1 MLRKKWF
8 TLIEIL
14 LVVMISAS
22 IIVTMYRLL
31 ETLPKVKN
39 FNDARQT
46 LIQQTNDAMDRF
58 AILFQDY
65 TVDYEEY
72 FNRKNVGCTLKNW
85 YCKERTHYGNWN
97 TNHQLKYSS
106 TCSNTCSF
114 GEYKNTFWYY
124 GTDTDW
130 DWSPVWDADD
140 RDRWEGVDAIDP
152 SNIKE
157 LYLISHDGYRRIF
170 LRRYLHEYT
179 WDNKKY
185 GSWYYWIQMLKLRWF
200 DAWST
205 HKVDA
210 ASDSGVFDGQVDTW
224 ACDIDQMFIC
234 TWADVNTTIYPW
246 FKLPGSID
254 DWWVDLFDEKI
265 NILNW
270 KIDIFPIRNPDY
282 ARARLEQQINPY
294 IKISLTAWL
303 SDHLA
308 SNRNWSWTGNFQYTL
323 ENIFD
328 TKGFYIQ

>member
-1 MLRKKWF
+1 
-8 TLIEIL
+8 
-14 LVVMISAS
+14 
-22 IIVTMYRLL
+22 
-31 ETLPKVKN
+31 
-39 FNDARQT
+39 
-46 LIQQTNDAMDRF
+46 
-58 AILFQDY
+58 
-65 TVDYEEY
+65 
-72 FNRKNVGCTLKNW
+72 
-85 YCKERTHYGNWN
+85 
-97 TNHQLKYSS
+97 
-106 TCSNTCSF
+106 
-114 GEYKNTFWYY
+114 
-124 GTDTDW
+124 
-130 DWSPVWDADD
+130 
-140 RDRWEGVDAIDP
+140 
-152 SNIKE
+152 
-157 LYLISHDGYRRIF
+157 
-170 LRRYLHEYT
+170 LHEYT

>member
-1 MLRKKWF
+1 
-8 TLIEIL
+8 
-14 LVVMISAS
+14 
-22 IIVTMYRLL
+22 
-31 ETLPKVKN
+31 
-39 FNDARQT
+39 
-46 LIQQTNDAMDRF
+46 
-58 AILFQDY
+58 
-65 TVDYEEY
+65 
-72 FNRKNVGCTLKNW
+72 LKNW

-130 DWSPVWDADD
+130 DWSSVWDADD

-152 SNIKE
+152 NNIKE